1 MNRSTKLFVVGAVL
15 LLIVL
20 LVSVGIVGKKT
31 VGMNELAFLGLLVVA
46 GLTFAIPNHRSNK

>member
-1 MNRSTKLFVVGAVL
+1 MNRSTKLFVISAIL

-31 VGMNELAFLGLLVVA
+31 VGTNELAFLGLLVLA
-46 GLTFAIPNHRSNK
+46 GLTFTLPNHR